1 MADDPVSDLAETI
14 SEIKARK
21 GFIHQIASYC
31 KDNYSQCVDEESK
44 ETALHETSAYLIDT
58 FNTVVDDIEV
68 ISDQLQRIL
77 SANEEKTAATA
88 LMLESISQVLG
99 SSVLLTK
106 DKCKI
111 DSGRSDAAA
120 NVKKNKDTNV
130 K

>member
-88 LMLESISQVLG
+88 LMLESISQVL
-99 SSVLLTK
+99 SLSVLLTTD

-111 DSGRSDAAA
+111 DSGRSDAAT
-120 NVKKNKDTNV
+120 NVKKNKDT

>member
-88 LMLESISQVLG
+88 LMLESISQM
-99 SSVLLTK
+99 K
-106 DKCKI
+106 
-111 DSGRSDAAA
+111 
-120 NVKKNKDTNV
+120 
-130 K
+130 